1 METGNLVIDTT
12 IFIDHLRAKNK
23 TATTLYNIPD
33 HFILYL
39 STVTLYELYIGA
51 TSEEKKKDIELLTND
66 LIVLDFNESIALKSS
81 DIYHELR
88 IKNQLIEFRDI
99 FIAATALANNYT
111 LLTNNES
118 DFANIKGLKI
128 INPKKM

>member
-99 FIAATALANNYT
+99 FIAATCLVYGFPLKT
-111 LLTNNES
+111 LNTRHFNRIE
-118 DFANIKGLKI
+118 GLELL
-128 INPKKM
+128 